1 MEMRRPKA
9 PGFTLI
15 ELIIYFGISAMA
27 LGVIVSLFALAQR
40 TQRQTYS
47 QYLVGGSLSSTIRL
61 MRRELQATA
70 LASVKAYPNPNGNPG
85 LSCASA
91 YDPEGEFSINAY
103 GVPHWQKHV
112 FYHLNNDG
120 SLVRW
125 TKAMDDPNF
134 LPLSTDTSPSAVESD
149 ARSIMSGT
157 LPPNTTV
164 PNFHPGTKFGGLE
177 VSFVRRDNGVDTLS
191 QVNPTDSK
199 DYDTHTR
206 LIEVTLRTYEERSEP
221 DFSEVT
227 FRVCPRY

>member
-1 MEMRRPKA
+1 MKRSKSG
-9 PGFTLI
+9 GFTLI
-15 ELIIYFGISAMA
+15 ELIIYFGISALA

-40 TQRQTYS
+40 TQRQTYG

-70 LASVKAYPNPNGNPG
+70 LASVKLYPNPDGNPG

-91 YDPEGEFSINAY
+91 YDQKGEFSINAY
-103 GVPHWQKHV
+103 GVPNWQKHV

-125 TKAMDDPNF
+125 SKPMATLNF
-134 LPLSTDTSPSAVESD
+134 LPHATDTSPSAVESD

-157 LPPNTTV
+157 LPPNTSV
-164 PNFHPGTKFGGLE
+164 ANFHPGTKFGGLE
-177 VSFVRRDNGVDTLS
+177 VSFVRRNKGVDTLS
-191 QVNPTDSK
+191 QVNPADSK
-199 DYDTHTR
+199 DYESHTR